1 MMARPEANGDEPES
15 DADVRPPC
23 SIAAQPMSA
32 PAPLY
37 CQLAEAPEH
46 GRAVWLQARGRR
58 VRAAFWEGSGRGVAL
73 IFQGRSEYIEK
84 YGRVVSALVG
94 RGFAVATLDWRGQG
108 LSERAFADPLKGHV
122 HDFANY
128 QVDIDAFLAAPEVSA
143 LKGPRVLFC
152 HSMGGC
158 IGMRALL
165 EERVTPAATVM
176 SAPMLG
182 IEMSPMLRFAAETMV
197 ALSRRFGFES
207 AYAPA
212 PKAKQPYVLSQP
224 FEGNLLTGDREHY
237 EWFAKHLEAEPGFAL
252 AGPTLRWLGAAIDE
266 TAALSAAV
274 PPGGPMLIGLGGE
287 EKVVSA
293 ETVRAFASRAP
304 DCRLIE
310 FPHARHELFLET
322 EAVRTRFWRR
332 IDRFL
337 REVGI

>member
-1 MMARPEANGDEPES
+1 
-15 DADVRPPC
+15 
-23 SIAAQPMSA
+23 MSA

-46 GRAVWLQARGRR
+46 GRAFWLRAGRR
-58 VRAAFWEGSGRGVAL
+58 RIRAAVWEGSGRGVAL

-108 LSERAFADPLKGHV
+108 LSDRALEDPLKGHV
-122 HDFANY
+122 GEFAAY
-128 QVDIDAFLAAPEVSA
+128 QRDVDAFLALPEIA
-143 LKGPRVLFC
+143 GLPGPRVLFC

-165 EERVTPAATVM
+165 DERVSPVATVM

-182 IEMSPMLRFAAETMV
+182 IEMTPMLRFAAETMV

-212 PKAKQPYVLSQP
+212 PNAKQPYVLSQP
-224 FEGNLLTGDREHY
+224 FEGNLLTGDREHF
-237 EWFAKHLEAEPGFAL
+237 EWFVKHLEAEPGFAL
-252 AGPTLRWLGAAIDE
+252 AGPTLRWLGSALEETEALAMAI
-266 TAALSAAV
+266 
-274 PPGGPMLIGLGGE
+274 PPGGPMLVGLGGE

-293 ETVRAFASRAP
+293 ETVRAFVARAP

-310 FPHARHELFLET
+310 FPHARHELFVET
-322 EAVRTRFWRR
+322 EAVRARLWRR
-332 IDRFL
+332 IDRFF